1 MMQAVSVLSRNVITK
16 KETVI
21 LSERG
26 PKRFSVPKPPRT
38 GLRLRGGVWGW
49 RVEGSAFVLQR
60 ASNSPH
66 QHPVSQPQPSP
77 ASTKPI
83 ARLGSLSH
91 VRRALRHRNFKLF
104 FAGQGISV
112 IGAWIA
118 RGATTR
124 LVYHLP
130 HSALLLG
137 IAGFGL
143 MQCAAASS
151 TIIQSLVTEDMRDRA
166 MGYCTTAFFG
176 AAPFGSPCRRALTAL
191 ERPSPSSSAARL
203 AW

>member
-1 MMQAVSVLSRNVITK
+1 
-16 KETVI
+16 
-21 LSERG
+21 
-26 PKRFSVPKPPRT
+26 
-38 GLRLRGGVWGW
+38 
-49 RVEGSAFVLQR
+49 
-60 ASNSPH
+60 
-66 QHPVSQPQPSP
+66 VSQPQPSP

-124 LVYHLP
+124 LVYHLT

-176 AAPFGSPCRRALTAL
+176 AAPFGSLLAGARSPHWSAHHRHPQRRVWPGRRSGFRSNCPRRMRQLGPSTANWVCCL
-191 ERPSPSSSAARL
+191 HVP
-203 AW
+203 